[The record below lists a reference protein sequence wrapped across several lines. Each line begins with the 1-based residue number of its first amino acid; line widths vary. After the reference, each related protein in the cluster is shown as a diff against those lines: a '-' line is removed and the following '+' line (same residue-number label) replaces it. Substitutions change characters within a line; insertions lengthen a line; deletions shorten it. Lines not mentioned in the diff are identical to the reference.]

1 MARAIGS
8 EGSGNWLLRRR
19 WLLVAPALLFL
30 WIIAQIDKTNV
41 SLIIADSTFLKEL
54 NLGGHNTELG
64 GLMSSFFVGY
74 GLSIF
79 IWGFL
84 VDRFGPRKCVIAG
97 VLAWAITLF
106 LSSRVGGIKEYLLI
120 RFLLGAAEGN
130 LWPVCNAMTNRWF
143 PVREHSRVQAFWITG
158 STLGTAVGVP
168 VVTALMLAS
177 GWRGT
182 LAALSLVSLLPI
194 ALFCFVR
201 DWPREQKGIN
211 PSELRDI
218 ESNRKVAGAAE
229 PLSFQELLK
238 SKPFWLITA
247 CQFAS
252 ATTIYTLVQWI
263 PSYLTAFR
271 HLSFKS
277 MGGWITLG
285 YVLATIL
292 TLAVGYIAD
301 RTMQRSLAG
310 AWVSLAFVIII
321 VPAQILSP
329 IASAVTLSALIGV
342 ASSTGAL
349 NGALMQTL
357 VRPEAIARGTGVY
370 AGIGMFSSAIGPALF
385 GTLISYLGGQYW
397 GGFLFLGLLNALGA
411 VSYFTLYRVSIRAR
425 GSAAFSRER
434 EGSYISARS

>member
-1 MARAIGS
+1 MARYAES
-8 EGSGNWLLRRR
+8 TNRGNWLISRR

-41 SLIIADSTFLKEL
+41 SLIIADPKFLREL
-54 NLGGHNTELG
+54 NLVGHNAELG
-64 GLMSSFFVGY
+64 GLMSSFFIGY
-74 GLSIF
+74 GVSIF
-79 IWGFL
+79 IWGIL

-97 VLAWAITLF
+97 ILAWAFTLF

-120 RFLLGAAEGN
+120 RFFLGAAEGN
-130 LWPVCNAMTNRWF
+130 LWPVCNALTNRWF

-158 STLGTAVGVP
+158 STLGTAIGVP
-168 VVTALMLAS
+168 VVTALMLAT

-182 LAALSLVSLLPI
+182 LAALALVSLLPI
-194 ALFCFVR
+194 ALFSFVK
-201 DWPREQKGIN
+201 DWPRRQKGIS
-211 PSELRDI
+211 PRELRDI
-218 ESNRKVAGAAE
+218 ESNQKVAGAVE
-229 PLSFQELLK
+229 PLSFRELLR
-238 SKPFWLITA
+238 SKPFWLITV

-263 PSYLTAFR
+263 PSYLTAAR

-285 YVLATIL
+285 YVVATIL
-292 TLAVGYIAD
+292 TLLVGYIAD

-310 AWVSLAFVIII
+310 AWVSIAFVML
-321 VPAQILSP
+321 VLPAQVVSP
-329 IASAVTLSALIGV
+329 IVSAVTLSSLIGV
-342 ASSTGAL
+342 ASSTAAL

-370 AGIGMFSSAIGPALF
+370 AGIGMFSSAVGPALF

-397 GGFLFLGLLNALGA
+397 GGFLFLGLLNVLGA
-411 VSYFTLYRVSIRAR
+411 ASYFALHRLSG
-425 GSAAFSRER
+425 GSPQ
-434 EGSYISARS
+434 SARLRLQDEPSYTRQ